1 MKPAPLIVDIDP
13 FDLEGFLFINFPV
26 DAWLNGQARKVLED
40 EIRRNGDGRVDF
52 ATVMTALVSIEGRAL
67 AGWKPWEVEAL
78 RIERCPESVARF
90 TPYWVQNGG
99 THTPDE
105 LNRRR
110 DWEFG
115 DDGDTWSFG
124 EDEPKTR
131 TSLADGWDFGADD
144 DTRREKSAPS
154 TPTDGWGF

>member
-26 DAWLNGQARKVLED
+26 EAWLNGQARKVLED

-90 TPYWVQNGG
+90 PPYWVQNGG

-154 TPTDGWGF
+154 TPTDGCGF

>member
-26 DAWLNGQARKVLED
+26 DAWLNDQARKVLED

-52 ATVMTALVSIEGRAL
+52 ATVFTALVSMEGRAL
-67 AGWKPWEVEAL
+67 AGLKPWEVEAL

-90 TPYWVQNGG
+90 PPYWVQNGG

-124 EDEPKTR
+124 EDKPKTC

-144 DTRREKSAPS
+144 DTMSEKSAPS

>member
-1 MKPAPLIVDIDP
+1 MKHAPLIVDIDP
-13 FDLEGFLFINFPV
+13 FDLEWFLFINFPV
-26 DAWLNGQARKVLED
+26 EAWLNGQARKVLED

-67 AGWKPWEVEAL
+67 AWWKPWEVEAL

-90 TPYWVQNGG
+90 PPYWVQNGG